1 MEKTFYVYI
10 MASVSKVIYTGFTSQ
25 LEQRV
30 WQHKNG
36 QGSVFTEKYNVN
48 RLVWYEDTNDPDDA
62 IEMEKR
68 IKRDSSLTMFV
79 LNDYLYWYC
88 HSEMRSI
95 VESVLLKTN
104 SWY

>member
-68 IKRDSSLTMFV
+68 IKGWSRAKKISLIEEDNPSWKD
-79 LNDYLYWYC
+79 L
-88 HSEMRSI
+88 SE
-95 VESVLLKTN
+95 K
-104 SWY
+104 WF